1 MDSRTLGWT
10 AGHKERQ
17 PDGHSEVGS
26 SIKKEVI
33 RGAENM
39 SEEWRG
45 KGKWSI
51 IEILQFV
58 NIFYICFYQNS
69 KFDSII
75 VRLRRVY
82 INFTKDDYTQI

>member
-1 MDSRTLGWT
+1 
-10 AGHKERQ
+10 
-17 PDGHSEVGS
+17 
-26 SIKKEVI
+26 
-33 RGAENM
+33 M
-39 SEEWRG
+39 SEEWRE